1 MKKIDSLFE
10 FENYSIRDLYKK
22 LWLNLLSTVLMSF
35 IFVGATYAWFSSF
48 AFTKG
53 NKITTGFMAIDI
65 LMSENDLQDKISGT
79 DKTVS
84 DFPLYTRPIDTT
96 DDEENNPE
104 YHYIITNED
113 VALIKFENA
122 EPGQIYPVKV
132 KLANVGQLAIKYT
145 PSFAVEVDD
154 TGNSLSLNGLQN
166 LDKQKAASEA
176 YLGHAFVAK
185 DYNSDFD
192 LASRGLLT
200 NREYEVRK
208 RVLEREQIDH
218 DLLSETYNQNIGGHL
233 EDVLKVYVGESADDI
248 KLENYLG
255 TVSDVISSTTAYYQ
269 GYLLPYDVVKDDID
283 LGGKIVP
290 IIDGET
296 IIDIKYNVTEYGELN
311 FLIVLPEDTSN
322 LYQYASLTLK
332 VGAQA
337 TQVEYEKDGLDIMI
351 YDEGALEG
359 TNECV
364 VTFESMG
371 GSPVASV
378 SVPKGSVVP
387 EPENPTYAAH
397 TFRGWCISPFDT
409 TKKWNFT
416 TDIVNEDITLYA
428 VWGSNK

>member
-10 FENYSIRDLYKK
+10 FENYSVRDLYKK
-22 LWLNLLSTVLMSF
+22 LWLNLLTTVLMSF

-233 EDVLKVYVGESADDI
+233 EDVLKVYVGESVDDI
-248 KLENYLG
+248 KADNYLG
-255 TVSDVISSTTAYYQ
+255 TVSDVISSSTAFYQ
-269 GYLLPYDVVKDDID
+269 GYLLPYDVVKDDIAT
-283 LGGKIVP
+283 GGKTVP

-296 IIDIKYNVTEYGELN
+296 IIDTKYNVTEYGELN
-311 FLIVLPEDTSN
+311 YLIVLPEDTTN
-322 LYQYASLTLK
+322 LYEYASLVLR

-351 YDEGALEG
+351 YDEGALESSR
-359 TNECV
+359 TCQ
-364 VTFESMG
+364 VTFDSMG
-371 GSPVASV
+371 GSVVESII
-378 SVPKGSVVP
+378 VPKGGLITK
-387 EPENPTYAAH
+387 PTD
-397 TFRGWCISPFDT
+397 P
-409 TKKWNFT
+409 TKKFATFEAWC
-416 TDIVNEDITLYA
+416 TDPNNKNSAWSFDSTRVYEDITLYA
-428 VWGSNK
+428 RWLNK